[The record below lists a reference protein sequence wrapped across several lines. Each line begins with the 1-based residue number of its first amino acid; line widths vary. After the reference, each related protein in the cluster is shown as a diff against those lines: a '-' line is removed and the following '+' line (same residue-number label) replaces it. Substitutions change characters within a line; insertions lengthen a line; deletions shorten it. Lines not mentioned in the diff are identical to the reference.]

1 MEGSDDEGWETDS
14 GEDIEAE
21 DATKCLFTDD
31 YFPSVAAALE
41 HDAHHSGFDLRAYV
55 KQV

>member
-1 MEGSDDEGWETDS
+1 MEGSDGEDWETDS

-31 YFPSVAAALE
+31 HFPSVAAALA
-41 HDAHHSGFDLRAYV
+41 HDAQHSGFDLIAFV